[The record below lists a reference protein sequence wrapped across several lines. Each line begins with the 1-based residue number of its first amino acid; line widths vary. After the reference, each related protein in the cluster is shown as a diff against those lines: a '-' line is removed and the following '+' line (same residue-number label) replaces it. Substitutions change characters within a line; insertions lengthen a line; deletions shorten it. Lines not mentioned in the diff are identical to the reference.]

1 MSDQPPPPPYLPYEE
16 PKPASSHSP
25 PITSPHRPSRLPPH
39 NASSSTATS
48 FGGSPSSRPSFSAS
62 QLSPYGS
69 PAAPTESTA
78 FLHDPRSSSQ
88 ASLLPTTSGVRSSRR
103 MLLLVYIH
111 GFMGNE
117 TSFQSFPAHLHNLLT
132 VTLGSDDDS
141 AGYLVHTK
149 VYPKF
154 KTRHQINV
162 ATLEFSQWLSR
173 FESETTDIV
182 LIGHSMGGILAA
194 EVVLLNSVYCPDS
207 RQHPGI
213 LGIIAFDT
221 PFLGMHPGIISSGI
235 ASLFRPAPSPSSAAE
250 ESNAESQLDPFFAQ
264 RPRKN
269 FTVVQSKKPGNPWES
284 TLHFIQKHHEN
295 LTQAT
300 GKYLMSHLEF
310 GACLADPIGL
320 KNRYARIRRLEDG
333 EQTQDG
339 RVDRVRFA
347 NYYTISYGREKT
359 GEVVKPPEMA
369 AMADDIIGGTGG
381 SFGVVET
388 GLEAVTAQLAVVGGG
403 GNEAT
408 PRSHSRTPSGSSMGS
423 MQELTPGSIS
433 NSSRPASAQSEY
445 QSAQEDTLRVAIPK
459 TTSRPSVEIVPPTP
473 ASPPPPPPDDVE
485 ALFPPLSAPPAEPT
499 LPEIP
504 ESADKPLRKAL
515 EKEHKRLQK
524 EHERQMKEYA
534 KLAKAREKAIAR
546 VYKEREKERREDK
559 ERIEKEREKVRQKEQ
574 EKEREQEQEKERIEK
589 QRQKEQ
595 EDKEKEAEK
604 QHQELQKQMQK
615 EEQEREKREKENAKK
630 QKSPRQRKFC
640 IVPSQPDKTWTP
652 VEMKGVDEVGAH
664 CGLFF
669 VGEVYAK
676 LVGDVAAR
684 IEEWVGEEQSRRLV
698 AMEGGGGSDWAG
710 GGRYWSRETERYGH
724 GGESESGWRDE
735 KQPGYSFLWRLLVI
749 GADYV
754 DELMIPE
761 PILLNNV
768 LMS

>member
-16 PKPASSHSP
+16 SNPAYSRLP
-25 PITSPHRPSRLPPH
+25 PITSPHHSSRLPPH
-39 NASSSTATS
+39 NAPSSTATS

-69 PAAPTESTA
+69 PAGPTGLTA

-88 ASLLPTTSGVRSSRR
+88 ASLLPITSGVRSSQR

-117 TSFQSFPAHLHNLLT
+117 TSFQSFPAHLHNLVT

-194 EVVLLNSVYCPDS
+194 EVVLLNSVYSPDS
-207 RQHPGI
+207 RRHPGI
-213 LGIIAFDT
+213 VGIIAFDT

-250 ESNAESQLDPFFAQ
+250 ESNSESQLDPFFAQ

-269 FTVVQSKKPGNPWES
+269 FTVVQSKKPENPWES

-320 KNRYARIRRLEDG
+320 KNRYAKIRRLEDG

-369 AMADDIIGGTGG
+369 AMADNNISGTGG
-381 SFGVVET
+381 SFGAVET
-388 GLEAVTAQLAVVGGG
+388 GLEIATAQLAVVGGG
-403 GNEAT
+403 GNVAT
-408 PRSHSRTPSGSSMGS
+408 PRSHSRTPSGSSMDS

-433 NSSRPASAQSEY
+433 NSSRPVSAQSEY
-445 QSAQEDTLRVAIPK
+445 QSAQEDTLHVAIPD
-459 TTSRPSVEIVPPTP
+459 TTLRPSVVIVPPTP
-473 ASPPPPPPDDVE
+473 ASPPPPDDVG
-485 ALFPPLSAPPAEPT
+485 ALFPPLSTPPAEPT
-499 LPEIP
+499 LQEIP

-546 VYKEREKERREDK
+546 VYKEREKERGEDK
-559 ERIEKEREKVRQKEQ
+559 ERIEKEREKERQKKQ

-589 QRQKEQ
+589 QRQKN
-595 EDKEKEAEK
+595 KKT
-604 QHQELQKQMQK
+604 
-615 EEQEREKREKENAKK
+615 KRK
-630 QKSPRQRKFC
+630 RQRSNIRNSKNRC
-640 IVPSQPDKTWTP
+640 KKRSKSARNVRKKTQRNKNLLAN
-652 VEMKGVDEVGAH
+652 ENSMKGVDEVGAH

-684 IEEWVGEEQSRRLV
+684 IEEWVGEELSRRLV
-698 AMEGGGGSDWAG
+698 DMEGGGDWAG
-710 GGRYWSRETERYGH
+710 GGGYLSTETKRYGH
-724 GGESESGWRDE
+724 GGESGSGWRDH
-735 KQPGYSFLWRLLVI
+735 KQPG
-749 GADYV
+749 
-754 DELMIPE
+754 M
-761 PILLNNV
+761 
-768 LMS
+768 